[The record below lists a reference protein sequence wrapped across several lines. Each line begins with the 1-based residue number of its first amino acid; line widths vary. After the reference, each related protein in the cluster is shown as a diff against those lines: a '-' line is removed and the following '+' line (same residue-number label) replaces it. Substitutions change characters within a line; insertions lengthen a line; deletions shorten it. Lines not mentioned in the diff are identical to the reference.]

1 MQIQQSFET
10 QDAERIPS
18 FDAEVGE
25 RINAHRNV
33 EEIGGIFTT
42 LLLTKNDPPAFATK
56 VNRQQGAEKL
66 NPPSLQVATR

>member
-10 QDAERIPS
+10 EDAERIPS

-33 EEIGGIFTT
+33 EEIGGIFTP
-42 LLLTKNDPPAFATK
+42 LPLTKNDPPAFATK
-56 VNRQQGAEKL
+56 VNLQGAEKL